1 VWDPD
6 DLLRENA
13 EAWPA
18 LVEGAVPLPQ
28 YVIDQELA
36 ELPEDASIQQR
47 EAAAR
52 RVLPLLWVTESDLQR
67 RDNVQRL
74 ARRLRIQ
81 ERDLLALSAE
91 LGRREPT
98 PEFAPP
104 EEGPPPD
111 WEEEAPLTEREAP
124 PEEDA
129 SSLAQ
134 LEAGLLRMLLRE
146 PRHLQAI
153 DQLLRQMQPEVS
165 EAEQSVAWRRQL
177 YFGDFDGDDFSQN
190 EHRAFIT
197 LLREALQEEVE
208 PFSYLQAQSEEVQ
221 LGAALAALMEEELD
235 WLSGRLGY
243 GLAEDLKLHRR
254 RNPPD
259 ELLAAE
265 QERDLLCGALDL
277 RRRRLGR
284 MLDELYFLV
293 EGEADASEYVPLL
306 MAWARARR
314 LLDERLAKL
323 RGRAG

>member
-1 VWDPD
+1 M
-6 DLLRENA
+6 
-13 EAWPA
+13 
-18 LVEGAVPLPQ
+18 
-28 YVIDQELA
+28 A

-91 LGRREPT
+91 LGRRDPT

-104 EEGPPPD
+104 DEGPPPEWD
-111 WEEEAPLTEREAP
+111 EGYDEGAPAATPEAPLV
-124 PEEDA
+124 EDA

-153 DQLLRQMQPEVS
+153 DQLLRQLSPEES
-165 EAEQSVAWRRQL
+165 ETAESTGSLRQL
-177 YFGDFDGDDFSQN
+177 YFGAFGGDDFSQN

-197 LLREALQEEVE
+197 LLREALREEVE
-208 PFSYLQAQSEEVQ
+208 PFSYLQAQSAEVQ
-221 LGAALAALMEEELD
+221 LGAALEALMEEELD

-293 EGEADASEYVPLL
+293 EGEADASEYAPLL